1 MSPARNVVI
10 ILTYYVTLIFGS
22 SLVRNRFVNQLKVMK
37 RAVQSVTTNLKPI
50 SCIEGAPQMI
60 PTLRPYQEKL
70 VKDTYQQW
78 DAGKQFVAMVSSTG
92 SGKSMTLTAIVA
104 KERDRGQYVLVLAHR
119 QELITQLSD
128 TMGRMEIR
136 HQVIAANKVVR
147 FAAKQSM
154 ENHGVNYVDPNAR
167 VMVASVQSMREAKI
181 ADLAK
186 LGNKLTVVQDEF
198 HHATKKS
205 KTWGGVLTP
214 LLNAGARGLGPT
226 ATPCRADGQGL
237 SRETDGYADVIVEG
251 PSMRWLIDN
260 GYLSQYKIYCPPT
273 DLRLDNVE
281 TSKTTGD
288 YKEKELKA
296 EIGRS
301 HIVGDIVSHY
311 LKICPGK
318 RGITFTVGV
327 DTAEEV
333 AEEYRKRGVPAIAL
347 SGRNADE
354 ERVQAIRD
362 LKSGK
367 ILQIVNDSLIGEGV
381 DIPAVEVVSF
391 ARPTQSY
398 ALYAQMFG
406 RALRPFEGKSHAI
419 IIDAVS
425 NVMRH
430 GLPDAPRE
438 WSLDRRERRTGKS
451 EPSTVRVCTACAAV
465 YERFLDACP
474 DCGEPVPKPADR
486 SGPIQVDGD
495 LYELDQDVLTRMRNE
510 VVGARE
516 TPEAMRDRLTAQ
528 HVPPAGVMAN
538 VKRQSERLE
547 VLGRLDGLMATIAGY
562 WRHDGMSDKEIF
574 RKFFLTYHI
583 DWLSA
588 QGLKKDDALTLMGKI
603 QNDVD
608 GLVKTH

>member
-1 MSPARNVVI
+1 M
-10 ILTYYVTLIFGS
+10 TL
-22 SLVRNRFVNQLKVMK
+22 
-37 RAVQSVTTNLKPI
+37 
-50 SCIEGAPQMI
+50 

-70 VKDTYQQW
+70 VAETYSQW
-78 DAGKQFVAMVSSTG
+78 DKGVQFVAMVSATG

-119 QELITQLSD
+119 RELITQLSD

-451 EPSTVRVCTACAAV
+451 EPSTVRVCTVCAAV
-465 YERFLDACP
+465 YERFRDACP
-474 DCGEPVPKPADR
+474 DCGEPVPKPAQR
-486 SGPIQVDGD
+486 SGPEFVDGD
-495 LYELDQDVLTRMRNE
+495 LYELDPDVLAQMRNE

-528 HVPPAGVMAN
+528 HVPVPGVMAN
-538 VKRQSERLE
+538 VKRQKERLDAL
-547 VLGRLDGLMATIAGY
+547 VKLDLKLAEWAGY
-562 WRHDGMSDKEIF
+562 RRAEGLSDSEIF
-574 RKFFLTYHI
+574 RKFYLTYGVSWI
-583 DWLSA
+583 EA
-588 QGLKKDDALTLMGKI
+588 QALKAADADKLRERIGL
-603 QNDVD
+603 
-608 GLVKTH
+608 

>member
-1 MSPARNVVI
+1 
-10 ILTYYVTLIFGS
+10 
-22 SLVRNRFVNQLKVMK
+22 
-37 RAVQSVTTNLKPI
+37 
-50 SCIEGAPQMI
+50 MI
-60 PTLRPYQEKL
+60 PILRPYQEKL
-70 VKDTYQQW
+70 VAETYQQW
-78 DAGKQFVAMVSSTG
+78 DAGKQFVAMVSATG

-186 LGNKLTVVQDEF
+186 LGDKLTVVQDEF

-425 NVMRH
+425 NVMCH

-465 YERFLDACP
+465 YERFRDACP
-474 DCGEPVPKPADR
+474 DCGEPVPKPAQR
-486 SGPIQVDGD
+486 SGPEFVDGD
-495 LYELDQDVLTRMRNE
+495 LYELDPDVLAQMRNE

-528 HVPPAGVMAN
+528 HVPMPGVMAN
-538 VKRQSERLE
+538 VKRQKERLDAL
-547 VLGRLDGLMATIAGY
+547 VRLDLKLAEWAGY
-562 WRHDGMSDKEIF
+562 RRAEGLSDSEIF
-574 RKFFLTYHI
+574 RKFYLTYGVS
-583 DWLSA
+583 WLEA
-588 QGLKKDDALTLMGKI
+588 QALKAADADKLRERIGL
-603 QNDVD
+603 
-608 GLVKTH
+608 

>member
-1 MSPARNVVI
+1 
-10 ILTYYVTLIFGS
+10 
-22 SLVRNRFVNQLKVMK
+22 
-37 RAVQSVTTNLKPI
+37 
-50 SCIEGAPQMI
+50 MI

-78 DAGKQFVAMVSSTG
+78 DAGKQFVAMVSATG

-333 AEEYRKRGVPAIAL
+333 AEEYRKRGVPAVAL

-425 NVMRH
+425 NVLRH

-465 YERFLDACP
+465 YERFRDACP
-474 DCGEPVPKPADR
+474 DCGEPVPKPAQR
-486 SGPIQVDGD
+486 SGPEFVDGD
-495 LYELDQDVLTRMRNE
+495 LYELDPDVLAQMRNE

-528 HVPPAGVMAN
+528 HMPMSGVMAN
-538 VKRQSERLE
+538 VKRQKERLDAL
-547 VLGRLDGLMATIAGY
+547 VKLDHTLAQWAGY
-562 WRHDGMSDKEIF
+562 RRAEGLSDSEIF
-574 RKFFLTYHI
+574 RKFYLTYGVSWI
-583 DWLSA
+583 EA
-588 QGLKKDDALTLMGKI
+588 QALKAADADKLRERIGL
-603 QNDVD
+603 
-608 GLVKTH
+608 

>member
-1 MSPARNVVI
+1 
-10 ILTYYVTLIFGS
+10 
-22 SLVRNRFVNQLKVMK
+22 MK
-37 RAVQSVTTNLKPI
+37 LAAQSVTTNLKPI

-486 SGPIQVDGD
+486 SGPMQVDGD

>member
-1 MSPARNVVI
+1 M
-10 ILTYYVTLIFGS
+10 T
-22 SLVRNRFVNQLKVMK
+22 
-37 RAVQSVTTNLKPI
+37 
-50 SCIEGAPQMI
+50 

-70 VKDTYQQW
+70 VAETYSQW
-78 DAGKQFVAMVSSTG
+78 GKGVQFVAMVSATG

-154 ENHGVNYVDPNAR
+154 ENHGVNHVDPNAR

-465 YERFLDACP
+465 YERFRDACP
-474 DCGEPVPKPADR
+474 DCGEPVPKPAQR
-486 SGPIQVDGD
+486 SGPEFVDGD
-495 LYELDQDVLTRMRNE
+495 LYELDPDVLAQMRNE

-528 HVPPAGVMAN
+528 HVPVPGVMAN
-538 VKRQSERLE
+538 VKRQKERLDAL
-547 VLGRLDGLMATIAGY
+547 VKLDHTISQWAGY
-562 WRHDGMSDKEIF
+562 RRAEGLSDSEIF
-574 RKFFLTYHI
+574 RKFYLTYGVS
-583 DWLSA
+583 WLEA
-588 QGLKKDDALTLMGKI
+588 QALKAADADKLRERIGL
-603 QNDVD
+603 
-608 GLVKTH
+608 

>member
-1 MSPARNVVI
+1 
-10 ILTYYVTLIFGS
+10 
-22 SLVRNRFVNQLKVMK
+22 
-37 RAVQSVTTNLKPI
+37 
-50 SCIEGAPQMI
+50 MI

-78 DAGKQFVAMVSSTG
+78 DAGKQFVAMVSATG

-465 YERFLDACP
+465 YERFRDTCP

-495 LYELDQDVLTRMRNE
+495 LYELNQDVLTRMRNE

-588 QGLKKDDALTLMGKI
+588 QGLKKDDALTLMEKI

>member
-1 MSPARNVVI
+1 
-10 ILTYYVTLIFGS
+10 
-22 SLVRNRFVNQLKVMK
+22 
-37 RAVQSVTTNLKPI
+37 
-50 SCIEGAPQMI
+50 MI

-70 VKDTYQQW
+70 VEDTYQQW
-78 DAGKQFVAMVSSTG
+78 DAGKQFVAMVSATG

-260 GYLSQYKIYCPPT
+260 GHLSQYKIYCPPT

-333 AEEYRKRGVPAIAL
+333 AEEYRKRGVPAVAL

-495 LYELDQDVLTRMRNE
+495 LYELDPDVLAQMRNE

-516 TPEAMRDRLTAQ
+516 TPEAMRDRMTAQ

-538 VKRQSERLE
+538 VKRQKERLDAL
-547 VLGRLDGLMATIAGY
+547 VRLDHTLAQWAGY
-562 WRHDGMSDKEIF
+562 RRAEGLSDSEIF
-574 RKFFLTYHI
+574 RKFYLTYGVS
-583 DWLSA
+583 WLEA
-588 QGLKKDDALTLMGKI
+588 QALKAADADKLRERIGL
-603 QNDVD
+603 
-608 GLVKTH
+608 

>member
-1 MSPARNVVI
+1 M
-10 ILTYYVTLIFGS
+10 TL
-22 SLVRNRFVNQLKVMK
+22 
-37 RAVQSVTTNLKPI
+37 
-50 SCIEGAPQMI
+50 

-70 VKDTYQQW
+70 VRDTYQQW

-128 TMGRMEIR
+128 TMGRMEIL

-214 LLNAGARGLGPT
+214 LLDAGARGLGPT

-465 YERFLDACP
+465 YERFRDACP

-486 SGPIQVDGD
+486 SGPMQVDGD
-495 LYELDQDVLTRMRNE
+495 LYELDPDVLAQMRNE

-516 TPEAMRDRLTAQ
+516 TPEAMRDRMTAM
-528 HVPPAGVMAN
+528 HVPLAGVMSN
-538 VKRQSERLE
+538 VKRQRERLE
-547 VLGRLDGLMATIAGY
+547 VLGQLDGLMATIAGY

-574 RKFFLTYHI
+574 RKFFLTYRT

-588 QGLKKDDALTLMGKI
+588 QSLKKDDAVALMEKI
-603 QNDVD
+603 QNHVD
-608 GLVKTH
+608 GLVKDGL

>member
-1 MSPARNVVI
+1 M
-10 ILTYYVTLIFGS
+10 TL
-22 SLVRNRFVNQLKVMK
+22 
-37 RAVQSVTTNLKPI
+37 
-50 SCIEGAPQMI
+50 

-78 DAGKQFVAMVSSTG
+78 DAGKQFVAMVSATG

-214 LLNAGARGLGPT
+214 LLDAGARGLGPT

-465 YERFLDACP
+465 YERFRDACP
-474 DCGEPVPKPADR
+474 DCGEPVPKPAQR
-486 SGPIQVDGD
+486 SGPEFVDGD
-495 LYELDQDVLTRMRNE
+495 LYELDPDVLAQMRNE

-516 TPEAMRDRLTAQ
+516 DVNQYRDKMIGHGL
-528 HVPPAGVMAN
+528 PPHAVKRN
-538 VKRQSERLE
+538 VKLHEN
-547 VLGRLDGLMATIAGY
+547 RLDALVKLDHTLAQWAGY
-562 WRHDGMSDKEIF
+562 RRAEGLSDSEIF
-574 RKFFLTYHI
+574 RKFYLTYGVS
-583 DWLSA
+583 WLEA
-588 QGLKKDDALTLMGKI
+588 QALKAVDADKLRERIGL
-603 QNDVD
+603 
-608 GLVKTH
+608 

>member
-1 MSPARNVVI
+1 
-10 ILTYYVTLIFGS
+10 
-22 SLVRNRFVNQLKVMK
+22 
-37 RAVQSVTTNLKPI
+37 
-50 SCIEGAPQMI
+50 MI
-60 PTLRPYQEKL
+60 PTLRPYQQSL
-70 VKDTYQQW
+70 VAETYQQW
-78 DAGKQFVAMVSSTG
+78 NAGKQFVAMVSATG

-237 SRETDGYADVIVEG
+237 SRATDGYADVIVEG

-333 AEEYRKRGVPAIAL
+333 AEEYRKRGVPAVAL

-465 YERFLDACP
+465 YERFRDACP
-474 DCGEPVPKPADR
+474 DCGEPVPKPAQR
-486 SGPIQVDGD
+486 SGPEFVDGD
-495 LYELDQDVLTRMRNE
+495 LYELDPDVLAQMRNE

-528 HVPPAGVMAN
+528 HVPVPGVMAN
-538 VKRQSERLE
+538 VKRQKERLDAL
-547 VLGRLDGLMATIAGY
+547 VRLDLKLAEWAGY
-562 WRHDGMSDKEIF
+562 RRAEGLSDSEIF
-574 RKFFLTYHI
+574 RKFYLTYGVS
-583 DWLSA
+583 WLEA
-588 QGLKKDDALTLMGKI
+588 QALKAADADKLRERIGL
-603 QNDVD
+603 
-608 GLVKTH
+608 

>member
-1 MSPARNVVI
+1 
-10 ILTYYVTLIFGS
+10 
-22 SLVRNRFVNQLKVMK
+22 
-37 RAVQSVTTNLKPI
+37 
-50 SCIEGAPQMI
+50 MI
-60 PTLRPYQEKL
+60 PTLRPYQQSL
-70 VKDTYQQW
+70 VAETYAQW
-78 DAGKQFVAMVSSTG
+78 DRGVQFVAMVSATG

-119 QELITQLSD
+119 RELITQLSD

-167 VMVASVQSMREAKI
+167 VMVASVQSMRETKI

-465 YERFLDACP
+465 YERFRDACP
-474 DCGEPVPKPADR
+474 DCGEPVPKPAQR
-486 SGPIQVDGD
+486 SGPEFVDGD
-495 LYELDQDVLTRMRNE
+495 LYELDPDVLAQMRNE

-516 TPEAMRDRLTAQ
+516 TPEAMRDRLTGRYMPQ
-528 HVPPAGVMAN
+528 AGVISE
-538 VKRQSERLE
+538 VRKQIKRLDA
-547 VLGRLDGLMATIAGY
+547 LTKLDGLMATIAGY

-574 RKFFLTYHI
+574 RKFFLTYRI

-588 QGLKKDDALTLMGKI
+588 QSLKKDDAAELMEKI

-608 GLVKTH
+608 GLVKDGL

>member
-1 MSPARNVVI
+1 M
-10 ILTYYVTLIFGS
+10 TL
-22 SLVRNRFVNQLKVMK
+22 
-37 RAVQSVTTNLKPI
+37 
-50 SCIEGAPQMI
+50 

-78 DAGKQFVAMVSSTG
+78 DAGKQFVAMVSATG
-92 SGKSMTLTAIVA
+92 SGKSMTLTAIVRS
-104 KERDRGQYVLVLAHR
+104 ERDRGQYVLVLAHR

-136 HQVIAANKVVR
+136 HQIIAANKVVR

-154 ENHGVNYVDPNAR
+154 ENHGINYVDPTAR
-167 VMVASVQSMREAKI
+167 VFVASVQSMRAEKVAE
-181 ADLAK
+181 LAK

-214 LLNAGARGLGPT
+214 LMNAGARGLGPT

-251 PSMRWLIDN
+251 PTMRWLIDN

-273 DLRLDNVE
+273 DLHLENVE

-406 RALRPFEGKSHAI
+406 RALRPFQGKSHAI

-425 NVMRH
+425 NVLRH

-451 EPSTVRVCTACAAV
+451 EVSTVRVCVACAAV

-474 DCGEPVPKPADR
+474 DCGEPVPKPAQR
-486 SGPIQVDGD
+486 SGPEFVDGD
-495 LYELDQDVLTRMRNE
+495 LYELDPDVLAQMRNE

-528 HVPPAGVMAN
+528 HVPVPGVMSN
-538 VKRQSERLE
+538 VKRQRERLDAL
-547 VLGRLDGLMATIAGY
+547 VKLDLKLAEWAGY
-562 WRHDGMSDKEIF
+562 RRAEGLSDSEIF
-574 RKFFLTYHI
+574 RKFFLTYGVS
-583 DWLSA
+583 WLEA
-588 QGLKKDDALTLMGKI
+588 QALKAADAEKLRERIGL
-603 QNDVD
+603 
-608 GLVKTH
+608 

>member
-1 MSPARNVVI
+1 
-10 ILTYYVTLIFGS
+10 
-22 SLVRNRFVNQLKVMK
+22 
-37 RAVQSVTTNLKPI
+37 
-50 SCIEGAPQMI
+50 MI

-70 VKDTYQQW
+70 VKDAYHQW

-186 LGNKLTVVQDEF
+186 LGNKLTVIQDEF

-333 AEEYRKRGVPAIAL
+333 AEEYRKRGVPAVAL

-451 EPSTVRVCTACAAV
+451 EPSMVRVCTACAAV

-486 SGPIQVDGD
+486 SGPMQVDGD
-495 LYELDQDVLTRMRNE
+495 LYELDPTVLAQMRNE
-510 VVGARE
+510 VVGAHE

-528 HVPPAGVMAN
+528 HVPVPSVMAN
-538 VKRQSERLE
+538 IKRQRERLDAL
-547 VLGRLDGLMATIAGY
+547 VRLDHTLAQWAGY
-562 WRHDGMSDKEIF
+562 RRAEGLSDSEIF
-574 RKFFLTYHI
+574 RKFFLTYGVS
-583 DWLSA
+583 WLEA
-588 QGLKKDDALTLMGKI
+588 QALKAADADKLRERIGL
-603 QNDVD
+603 
-608 GLVKTH
+608 

>member
-1 MSPARNVVI
+1 
-10 ILTYYVTLIFGS
+10 
-22 SLVRNRFVNQLKVMK
+22 
-37 RAVQSVTTNLKPI
+37 
-50 SCIEGAPQMI
+50 MI

-78 DAGKQFVAMVSSTG
+78 DAGKQFVAMMSATG

-237 SRETDGYADVIVEG
+237 SRETDGYADAIVEG
-251 PSMRWLIDN
+251 PPMRWLIDN

-465 YERFLDACP
+465 YERFRDTCP

-574 RKFFLTYHI
+574 RKFFLTYHV

-588 QGLKKDDALTLMGKI
+588 QGLKKDDALTLMKKI

>member
-1 MSPARNVVI
+1 M
-10 ILTYYVTLIFGS
+10 
-22 SLVRNRFVNQLKVMK
+22 M
-37 RAVQSVTTNLKPI
+37 
-50 SCIEGAPQMI
+50 

-78 DAGKQFVAMVSSTG
+78 DAGKQFVAMVSATG

-186 LGNKLTVVQDEF
+186 LGDKLTVVQDEF

-333 AEEYRKRGVPAIAL
+333 AEEYRKRGVPAVAL

-465 YERFLDACP
+465 YERFRDACP

-486 SGPIQVDGD
+486 SGPVQVEGD
-495 LYELDQDVLTRMRNE
+495 LYELDPDVLAQMRNE

-516 TPEAMRDRLTAQ
+516 TPEAMRDRLVAN
-528 HVPPAGVMAN
+528 HNPVVAVMSRVN
-538 VKRQSERLE
+538 KQIK
-547 VLGRLDGLMATIAGY
+547 RLDALGELDRTMATIAGY
-562 WRHDGMSDKEIF
+562 WRHDGLSDSEIF
-574 RKFFLTYHI
+574 RKFFLTYRI

-588 QGLKKDDALTLMGKI
+588 QSLKKDDAAALMEKI

-608 GLVKTH
+608 GLVKGGL

>member
-1 MSPARNVVI
+1 
-10 ILTYYVTLIFGS
+10 
-22 SLVRNRFVNQLKVMK
+22 
-37 RAVQSVTTNLKPI
+37 
-50 SCIEGAPQMI
+50 MI
-60 PTLRPYQEKL
+60 PILRPYQQSL
-70 VKDTYQQW
+70 VAETYAQW
-78 DAGKQFVAMVSSTG
+78 DRGVQFVAMVSATG

-104 KERDRGQYVLVLAHR
+104 RERDRGQYVLVLAHR
-119 QELITQLSD
+119 RELITQLSD

-167 VMVASVQSMREAKI
+167 VMVASVQSMREDKI

-465 YERFLDACP
+465 YERFRDACP
-474 DCGEPVPKPADR
+474 DCGEPVPKPAQR
-486 SGPIQVDGD
+486 SGPEFVDGD
-495 LYELDQDVLTRMRNE
+495 LYELDPDVLAQMRNE

-516 TPEAMRDRLTAQ
+516 TPEAMRDRLVAN
-528 HVPPAGVMAN
+528 HNPAIAVMSRVN
-538 VKRQSERLE
+538 KQIKRLDA
-547 VLGRLDGLMATIAGY
+547 LTKLDGLMATIAGY

-588 QGLKKDDALTLMGKI
+588 QSLKKDDAVALMEKI
-603 QNDVD
+603 QNDID
-608 GLVKTH
+608 GLVKGEL

>member
-1 MSPARNVVI
+1 
-10 ILTYYVTLIFGS
+10 
-22 SLVRNRFVNQLKVMK
+22 
-37 RAVQSVTTNLKPI
+37 
-50 SCIEGAPQMI
+50 MI

-78 DAGKQFVAMVSSTG
+78 DSGKQFVAMVSATG

-119 QELITQLSD
+119 RELITQLSD

-273 DLRLDNVE
+273 DLQLDNVE

-438 WSLDRRERRTGKS
+438 WTLDRRERRTGKS

-465 YERFLDACP
+465 YERFRDACP

-486 SGPIQVDGD
+486 SGPVQVDGD
-495 LYELDQDVLTRMRNE
+495 LYELDPDVLTQMRNE

-528 HVPPAGVMAN
+528 HVPMPGVMSN
-538 VKRQSERLE
+538 VKRQKERLDAL
-547 VLGRLDGLMATIAGY
+547 VKLDHTLAQWAGY
-562 WRHDGMSDKEIF
+562 RRAEGLSDSEIF
-574 RKFFLTYHI
+574 RKFYLTYGVS
-583 DWLSA
+583 WLEA
-588 QGLKKDDALTLMGKI
+588 QALKAADADKLRERIGL
-603 QNDVD
+603 
-608 GLVKTH
+608 

>member
-1 MSPARNVVI
+1 M
-10 ILTYYVTLIFGS
+10 TL
-22 SLVRNRFVNQLKVMK
+22 
-37 RAVQSVTTNLKPI
+37 
-50 SCIEGAPQMI
+50 

-70 VKDTYQQW
+70 VAETYQQW
-78 DAGKQFVAMVSSTG
+78 DAGKQFVAMVSATG

-167 VMVASVQSMREAKI
+167 VMVASVQSMRDAKI

-333 AEEYRKRGVPAIAL
+333 AEEYRKRGVPAVAL

-465 YERFLDACP
+465 YERFRDACP
-474 DCGEPVPKPADR
+474 DCGEPVPKPAQR
-486 SGPIQVDGD
+486 SGPEFVDGD
-495 LYELDQDVLTRMRNE
+495 LYELDPDVLAQMRNE

-528 HVPPAGVMAN
+528 HVPMPGVMAN
-538 VKRQSERLE
+538 VKRQKERLDAL
-547 VLGRLDGLMATIAGY
+547 VRLDLKLAEWAGY
-562 WRHDGMSDKEIF
+562 RRAEGLSDSEIF
-574 RKFFLTYHI
+574 RKFFLTYGVS
-583 DWLSA
+583 WLEA
-588 QGLKKDDALTLMGKI
+588 QALKAADADKLRERIEL
-603 QNDVD
+603 
-608 GLVKTH
+608 

>member
-1 MSPARNVVI
+1 
-10 ILTYYVTLIFGS
+10 
-22 SLVRNRFVNQLKVMK
+22 
-37 RAVQSVTTNLKPI
+37 
-50 SCIEGAPQMI
+50 MI

-70 VKDTYQQW
+70 VSDTYQQW

-333 AEEYRKRGVPAIAL
+333 AEEYRKRGVPAVAL

-406 RALRPFEGKSHAI
+406 RALRPFEGKTHAI

-465 YERFLDACP
+465 YERFRDACP
-474 DCGEPVPKPADR
+474 DCGEPVPKPAQR
-486 SGPIQVDGD
+486 SGPEFVDGD
-495 LYELDQDVLTRMRNE
+495 LYELDPDVLAQMRNE

-528 HVPPAGVMAN
+528 HVPMPGVVAN
-538 VKRQSERLE
+538 VKRQKERLDE
-547 VLGRLDGLMATIAGY
+547 LVKNDILMAQWAGH
-562 WRHDGMSDKEIF
+562 RRAEGLSDSEIF
-574 RKFFLTYHI
+574 RKFFITFDI

-588 QGLKKDDALTLMGKI
+588 QSLKKDEALKLREKLETK
-603 QNDVD
+603 
-608 GLVKTH
+608 

>member
-1 MSPARNVVI
+1 
-10 ILTYYVTLIFGS
+10 
-22 SLVRNRFVNQLKVMK
+22 
-37 RAVQSVTTNLKPI
+37 
-50 SCIEGAPQMI
+50 MI

-70 VKDTYQQW
+70 VKDTYEQW
-78 DAGKQFVAMVSSTG
+78 NAGKQFVAMVSATG
-92 SGKSMTLTAIVA
+92 SGKSMTLTAIVRS
-104 KERDRGQYVLVLAHR
+104 ERDRGQYVLVLAHR

-273 DLRLDNVE
+273 DLHLENVE

-333 AEEYRKRGVPAIAL
+333 AEEYRKRGVPAVAL

-465 YERFLDACP
+465 YERFRDACP
-474 DCGEPVPKPADR
+474 DCGEPVPKPAQR
-486 SGPIQVDGD
+486 SGPEFVDGD
-495 LYELDQDVLTRMRNE
+495 LYELDPDVLAQMRNE
-510 VVGARE
+510 VVAARE
-516 TPEAMRDRLTAQ
+516 DVNQYRDKMIGHGL
-528 HVPPAGVMAN
+528 PPHAVKRN
-538 VKRQSERLE
+538 VKLHEN
-547 VLGRLDGLMATIAGY
+547 RLDALVRLDLKLAEWAGY
-562 WRHDGMSDKEIF
+562 RRAEGLSDSEIF
-574 RKFFLTYHI
+574 RKFYLTYGVS
-583 DWLSA
+583 WLEA
-588 QGLKKDDALTLMGKI
+588 QALKAADADKLRERIGL
-603 QNDVD
+603 
-608 GLVKTH
+608 

>member
-1 MSPARNVVI
+1 
-10 ILTYYVTLIFGS
+10 
-22 SLVRNRFVNQLKVMK
+22 
-37 RAVQSVTTNLKPI
+37 
-50 SCIEGAPQMI
+50 MI

-70 VKDTYQQW
+70 VSDTYQQW
-78 DAGKQFVAMVSSTG
+78 DAGEQFVAMVSSTG

-333 AEEYRKRGVPAIAL
+333 AEEYRKRGVPAVAL

-406 RALRPFEGKSHAI
+406 RALRPFEGKTHAI

-465 YERFLDACP
+465 YERFRDACP
-474 DCGEPVPKPADR
+474 DCGEPVPKPAQR
-486 SGPIQVDGD
+486 SGPEFVDGD
-495 LYELDQDVLTRMRNE
+495 LYELDPDVLAQMRNE

-528 HVPPAGVMAN
+528 HVPMPGVVAN
-538 VKRQSERLE
+538 VKRQKERLDE
-547 VLGRLDGLMATIAGY
+547 LVKNDILMAQWAGH
-562 WRHDGMSDKEIF
+562 RRAEGLSDSEIF
-574 RKFFLTYHI
+574 RKFFITFDV

-588 QGLKKDDALTLMGKI
+588 QSLKKDEALKLREKLETK
-603 QNDVD
+603 
-608 GLVKTH
+608 

>member
-1 MSPARNVVI
+1 M
-10 ILTYYVTLIFGS
+10 TL
-22 SLVRNRFVNQLKVMK
+22 
-37 RAVQSVTTNLKPI
+37 
-50 SCIEGAPQMI
+50 

-70 VKDTYQQW
+70 VAETYSQW
-78 DAGKQFVAMVSSTG
+78 DKGVQFVAMVSSTG

-119 QELITQLSD
+119 RELITQLSD

-333 AEEYRKRGVPAIAL
+333 AEEYRKRGVPAVAL

-465 YERFLDACP
+465 YERFRDACP

-486 SGPIQVDGD
+486 SGPVQVDGD
-495 LYELDQDVLTRMRNE
+495 LYELDPDVLAQMRNE

-538 VKRQSERLE
+538 VKRQRERLDAL
-547 VLGRLDGLMATIAGY
+547 VKLDLKLAEWAGY
-562 WRHDGMSDKEIF
+562 RRAEGLSDSEIF
-574 RKFFLTYHI
+574 RKFYLTYGVS
-583 DWLSA
+583 WLEA
-588 QGLKKDDALTLMGKI
+588 QALKAADADKLRERIGL
-603 QNDVD
+603 
-608 GLVKTH
+608 

>member
-1 MSPARNVVI
+1 
-10 ILTYYVTLIFGS
+10 
-22 SLVRNRFVNQLKVMK
+22 
-37 RAVQSVTTNLKPI
+37 
-50 SCIEGAPQMI
+50 MI

-333 AEEYRKRGVPAIAL
+333 AEEYRRRGVPAIAL

-465 YERFLDACP
+465 YERFRDACP

-486 SGPIQVDGD
+486 SGPMQVDGD
-495 LYELDQDVLTRMRNE
+495 LYELDPDVLAQMRNE

-516 TPEAMRDRLTAQ
+516 TPEAMRDRLTAMN
-528 HVPPAGVMAN
+528 VPVPGVMSN

-547 VLGRLDGLMATIAGY
+547 ILGQLDGLMATIAGY

-574 RKFFLTYHI
+574 RKFFLTYRT

-588 QGLKKDDALTLMGKI
+588 QSLKKDDAVALMEKI

-608 GLVKTH
+608 GLVKDGL

>member
-1 MSPARNVVI
+1 
-10 ILTYYVTLIFGS
+10 
-22 SLVRNRFVNQLKVMK
+22 
-37 RAVQSVTTNLKPI
+37 
-50 SCIEGAPQMI
+50 MI

-78 DAGKQFVAMVSSTG
+78 DAGKQFVAMVSATG

-430 GLPDAPRE
+430 GLPDAPHE

-451 EPSTVRVCTACAAV
+451 EPSAVRVCTACAAV
-465 YERFLDACP
+465 YERFRDACP
-474 DCGEPVPKPADR
+474 DCGEPVPKPAQR
-486 SGPIQVDGD
+486 SGPEFVDGD
-495 LYELDQDVLTRMRNE
+495 LYELDPDVLAQMRNE

-528 HVPPAGVMAN
+528 HVPMPGVMVN
-538 VKRQSERLE
+538 VKRQKERLDAL
-547 VLGRLDGLMATIAGY
+547 VKLDHTLAQWAGY
-562 WRHDGMSDKEIF
+562 RRAEGLSDSEIF
-574 RKFFLTYHI
+574 RKFYLTYGVSWI
-583 DWLSA
+583 EA
-588 QGLKKDDALTLMGKI
+588 QALKATDADKLRERIGL
-603 QNDVD
+603 
-608 GLVKTH
+608 

>member
-1 MSPARNVVI
+1 
-10 ILTYYVTLIFGS
+10 
-22 SLVRNRFVNQLKVMK
+22 
-37 RAVQSVTTNLKPI
+37 
-50 SCIEGAPQMI
+50 MI
-60 PTLRPYQEKL
+60 PTLRPYQQSL
-70 VKDTYQQW
+70 VAETYQQW

-104 KERDRGQYVLVLAHR
+104 KERDRGQHVLVLAHR

-214 LLNAGARGLGPT
+214 LMNAGARGLGPT

-301 HIVGDIVSHY
+301 HIVGDIVAHY

-333 AEEYRKRGVPAIAL
+333 AEEYRRRGVPAVAL

-354 ERVQAIRD
+354 ERVQAVRD

-451 EPSTVRVCTACAAV
+451 QPSTVRACTACAAV

-486 SGPIQVDGD
+486 SGPMQVDGD
-495 LYELDQDVLTRMRNE
+495 LYELDPAVLEQMRNE

-516 TPEAMRDRLTAQ
+516 TPEEMRDRLTAQ
-528 HVPPAGVMAN
+528 HVPVPGVMAN
-538 VKRQSERLE
+538 VKRQKQ
-547 VLGRLDGLMATIAGY
+547 RLDALVKLDVSLSVWAGY
-562 WRHDGMSDKEIF
+562 RRAEGLSDSEIF
-574 RKFFLTYHI
+574 RKFYLTYGVS
-583 DWLSA
+583 WLEA
-588 QGLKKDDALTLMGKI
+588 QALKAADADKLRERIGL
-603 QNDVD
+603 
-608 GLVKTH
+608 

>member
-1 MSPARNVVI
+1 
-10 ILTYYVTLIFGS
+10 
-22 SLVRNRFVNQLKVMK
+22 
-37 RAVQSVTTNLKPI
+37 
-50 SCIEGAPQMI
+50 MI

-78 DAGKQFVAMVSSTG
+78 DAGKQFVAMVSATG

-136 HQVIAANKVVR
+136 HQIIAANKVVR

-154 ENHGVNYVDPNAR
+154 ENHGVNCVDPNAR

-237 SRETDGYADVIVEG
+237 SRGTDGYADVIVEG

-333 AEEYRKRGVPAIAL
+333 AEEYRKRGIPAIAL

-451 EPSTVRVCTACAAV
+451 ELSTVRVCTACAAV

-486 SGPIQVDGD
+486 SGPMQVDGD
-495 LYELDQDVLTRMRNE
+495 LYELDPDVLAQMRNE

-516 TPEAMRDRLTAQ
+516 TPEAMRDRLTAMN
-528 HVPPAGVMAN
+528 VPVPGVMSN
-538 VKRQSERLE
+538 VKRQQL
-547 VLGRLDGLMATIAGY
+547 RLDALVKLDHTLAQWAGY
-562 WRHDGMSDKEIF
+562 RRAEGLSDSEIF
-574 RKFFLTYHI
+574 RKFYLTYGVS
-583 DWLSA
+583 WLEA
-588 QGLKKDDALTLMGKI
+588 QALKAADADKLRERIGL
-603 QNDVD
+603 
-608 GLVKTH
+608 